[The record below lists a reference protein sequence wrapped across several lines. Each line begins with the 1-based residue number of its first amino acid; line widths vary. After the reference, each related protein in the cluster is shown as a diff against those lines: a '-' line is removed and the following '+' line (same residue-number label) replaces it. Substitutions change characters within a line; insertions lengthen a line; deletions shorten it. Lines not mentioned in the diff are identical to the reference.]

1 MSIENEN
8 SEFVN
13 VYDELHMLVTSP
25 NQHKRI
31 TESHQ
36 SGVSESSPSIKQCR
50 KSSNCYLKCK
60 EHASSE
66 SDKNWTITND
76 QCNQYIKFQS
86 TTQLPNG
93 RLPLLKQVLC
103 FTLEADLN
111 KSVMD
116 LMLHWINCNVYAQS
130 QKTVTEKLKKYKQEL
145 SDPCCYPKAKQSD
158 TYWSRVTKFV
168 NDCQKLFN
176 IKGSSEQM

>member
-8 SEFVN
+8 LELVN
-13 VYDELHMLVTSP
+13 VDDEFPMLVTRS

-31 TESHQ
+31 SESYQ
-36 SGVSESSPSIKQCR
+36 SGVSESSPSIKQRR
-50 KSSNCYLKCK
+50 KSSNCYLRCK
-60 EHASSE
+60 EHASSK

-76 QCNQYIKFQS
+76 QCNQCIKLQS

-111 KSVMD
+111 ESIMD
-116 LMLHWINCNVYAQS
+116 LMLHWINCNVYTQS
-130 QKTVTEKLKKYKQEL
+130 
-145 SDPCCYPKAKQSD
+145 
-158 TYWSRVTKFV
+158 
-168 NDCQKLFN
+168 
-176 IKGSSEQM
+176 